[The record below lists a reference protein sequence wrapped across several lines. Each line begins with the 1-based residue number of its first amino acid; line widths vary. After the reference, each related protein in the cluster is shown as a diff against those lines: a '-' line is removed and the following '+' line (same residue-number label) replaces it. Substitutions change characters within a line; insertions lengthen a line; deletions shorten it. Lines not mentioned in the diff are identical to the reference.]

1 MQIRARMHTN
11 ERSQERMYIGD
22 GFLRIIGITARLLG
36 RLPWRKQMALGALFI
51 GTPFITGDMEYVV
64 LNLLGLGVAALL
76 IRRVTMSRT
85 KAQAA
90 ALRQTTTATTTTTT
104 TRRTR

>member
-1 MQIRARMHTN
+1 MQIDARISAN
-11 ERSQERMYIGD
+11 ERSQEHMYIGD
-22 GFLRIIGITARLLG
+22 SFLRIIGITARLAG
-36 RLPWRKQMALGALFI
+36 RLPWRKEMSLAVLFI
-51 GTPFITGDMEYVV
+51 GTPLITGDIEYVA

-90 ALRQTTTATTTTTT
+90 AFRQATTATTSTIT